1 MMSFPFRAELY
12 KKNFSATRRN
22 LNSEDRILHRPEGY
36 GGLLLSK
43 REPYDPLQKRGSTDH
58 DKVKT
63 FPLPVQQFSMEE
75 FRDTRYSSS

>member
-1 MMSFPFRAELY
+1 MMSFPFRTELY

-43 REPYDPLQKRGSTDH
+43 R
-58 DKVKT
+58 
-63 FPLPVQQFSMEE
+63 
-75 FRDTRYSSS
+75 